1 MTFRKCLSSSRSDC
15 RDADRTDPN
24 GKYNYIH
31 NGIDEPGRYI
41 ATVHFAGGEE
51 VRYGIVAESSTPHFY
66 YSLRIREE
74 KLFTILDLGAETK
87 LERHVLPKNA
97 EQIAAITRDPGTNLF
112 RADAKKTGS
121 FDIKFPDDN
130 DHVFLG
136 IPIDVEQLSPIM
148 NIGMYK
154 GYYVDH

>member
-1 MTFRKCLSSSRSDC
+1 M
-15 RDADRTDPN
+15 
-24 GKYNYIH
+24 
-31 NGIDEPGRYI
+31 
-41 ATVHFAGGEE
+41 
-51 VRYGIVAESSTPHFY
+51 
-66 YSLRIREE
+66 
-74 KLFTILDLGAETK
+74 
-87 LERHVLPKNA
+87 
-97 EQIAAITRDPGTNLF
+97 F
-112 RADAKKTGS
+112 RADAKKAGS

>member
-31 NGIDEPGRYI
+31 NGIDEPVRYI

-74 KLFTILDLGAETK
+74 KLFAVLDLGADTK
-87 LERHVLPKNA
+87 RERHVLPKNS
-97 EQIAAITRDPGTNLF
+97 EQVAAITRIQELTCSARMPRKQVHSTLNSRTITIMF
-112 RADAKKTGS
+112 SWA
-121 FDIKFPDDN
+121 
-130 DHVFLG
+130 FL
-136 IPIDVEQLSPIM
+136 
-148 NIGMYK
+148 
-154 GYYVDH
+154 

>member
-15 RDADRTDPN
+15 RDADQTDPN

-66 YSLRIREE
+66 YSSRILEE
-74 KLFTILDLGAETK
+74 KRSAVLDQGAETK
-87 LERHVLPKNA
+87 HGRHVLPKNA
-97 EQIAAITRDPGTNLF
+97 EQIATITRIQELTCSARMPRKQVHST
-112 RADAKKTGS
+112 
-121 FDIKFPDDN
+121 
-130 DHVFLG
+130 
-136 IPIDVEQLSPIM
+136 LSSRTLTI
-148 NIGMYK
+148 IFSWAYL
-154 GYYVDH
+154 

>member
-15 RDADRTDPN
+15 RDADQTDRD

-31 NGIDEPGRYI
+31 IGIDEPGRYI
-41 ATVHFAGGEE
+41 ATVRFAGGEE
-51 VRYGIVAESSTPHFY
+51 VRYGIVAESSAPHFY
-66 YSLRIREE
+66 YSLRILEE
-74 KLFTILDLGAETK
+74 KLSAILDLGVETK
-87 LERHVLPKNA
+87 LGRHVLPKNA

-112 RADAKKTGS
+112 RADAQKAGS

-130 DHVFLG
+130 DHIFLG
-136 IPIDVEQLSPIM
+136 ITIDVAQLGPIM

-154 GYYVDH
+154 DYYVDH